1 MASPFKGSDH
11 IQPLDR
17 EGPSDGDC
25 LESGRGHVALIGKEL
40 ATDAVLDKVLCV
52 CLGCRPIKACAEG
65 LPDKCPSRSMVSAE
79 FGMDFSQELPPF
91 LFGDASLEHS
101 SRAFLIEFTLMDLV
115 GFGTPHDATCFI
127 LVLGELLPI

>member
-11 IQPLDR
+11 IQSPYH

-52 CLGCRPIKACAEG
+52 CSGCQPIKACTKGLADKFPRRIVVPAE
-65 LPDKCPSRSMVSAE
+65 S
-79 FGMDFSQELPPF
+79 GMDFSQELPPF

-101 SRAFLIEFTLMDLV
+101 GRAFLVEFPLMDLV
-115 GFGTPHDATCFI
+115 GFGTAHDATCFI
-127 LVLGELLPI
+127 LVLG